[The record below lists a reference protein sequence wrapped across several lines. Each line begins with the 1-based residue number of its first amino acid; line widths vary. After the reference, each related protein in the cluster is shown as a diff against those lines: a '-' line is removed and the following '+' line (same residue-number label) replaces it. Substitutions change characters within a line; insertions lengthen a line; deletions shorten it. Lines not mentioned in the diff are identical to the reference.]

1 MQTKVIKNNK
11 ITEKQTKK
19 QKVQNMKKNFQ
30 KLSLVSFISSAVVFV
45 INYFFF
51 HFVTDEGIS
60 LVWQPEAG
68 KPFVADLIGIFA
80 TLFLFGAAISALCA
94 VILFDKNDKSEE

>member
-1 MQTKVIKNNK
+1 MRKRL
-11 ITEKQTKK
+11 
-19 QKVQNMKKNFQ
+19 F
-30 KLSLVSFISSAVVFV
+30 KLSLWQLAISAFVFIV
-45 INYFFF
+45 NYFFF
-51 HFVTDEGIS
+51 HFETDEGIS

-68 KPFVADLIGIFA
+68 KPFVADLIGILA

>member
-1 MQTKVIKNNK
+1 MR
-11 ITEKQTKK
+11 KK
-19 QKVQNMKKNFQ
+19 LF
-30 KLSLVSFISSAVVFV
+30 KLSLCQLAISAFVFIV
-45 INYFFF
+45 NYFFF

>member
-1 MQTKVIKNNK
+1 MR
-11 ITEKQTKK
+11 KK
-19 QKVQNMKKNFQ
+19 LFT
-30 KLSLVSFISSAVVFV
+30 LSLCQLAISAFVFIV
-45 INYFFF
+45 NYFFF

-68 KPFVADLIGIFA
+68 KPFVADLIGILA